1 MRQLFGGQYPDLVM
15 FDLDGTLVDSVPD
28 LACAIDKMLLALG
41 LPEAGV
47 DKVIGWVGKGAA
59 ALVRRALLDAS
70 HAAMVDESLFE
81 QAYALFLRFYGEA
94 TADQSQ
100 LYPGALECLEG
111 LVEQDIKLGLVTNKP
126 IDFTHSMLT
135 GFGLERFFSVVL
147 GGDSLAKKKPDPL
160 PLLDAMRRCDVA
172 AENSLMVGDSI
183 NDVSAARAAGCP
195 VVCVPYG
202 YNHGEAISLAK
213 PDLIV
218 DRLDLLL

>member
-70 HAAMVDESLFE
+70 HAAVVDESLFE
-81 QAYALFLRFYGEA
+81 QAYAFFLRFYGEA

-111 LVEQDIKLGLVTNKP
+111 
-126 IDFTHSMLT
+126 
-135 GFGLERFFSVVL
+135 
-147 GGDSLAKKKPDPL
+147 
-160 PLLDAMRRCDVA
+160 
-172 AENSLMVGDSI
+172 
-183 NDVSAARAAGCP
+183 
-195 VVCVPYG
+195 
-202 YNHGEAISLAK
+202 
-213 PDLIV
+213 
-218 DRLDLLL
+218 